1 MIQWLR
7 LCLPMRGESLI
18 LGWEATIPH
27 AWQPKNQDIKQKKY
41 CNKFIK
47 TLKND
52 PYQKSFFKKI
62 CNTIKMLICAFVHV
76 VRLMDHYCLIT
87 NCCSPSIKVRI
98 FFQISYIRLFF
109 KNHIS
114 ADSEKHT
121 PLEHSLHRYTIV

>member
-1 MIQWLR
+1 MATDRTSRAVHWLR
-7 LCLPMRGESLI
+7 LWLPVQADVGLI
-18 LGWEATIPH
+18 PGQGSKIPH

-76 VRLMDHYCLIT
+76 SELDFQAVDYISLCGFRKPVGPHYVI
-87 NCCSPSIKVRI
+87 
-98 FFQISYIRLFF
+98 Y
-109 KNHIS
+109 
-114 ADSEKHT
+114 
-121 PLEHSLHRYTIV
+121 